1 MKKIFYLLIVV
12 FIILQFFQIDK
23 TNPPVDESQD
33 FIKMYNPSPEI
44 AAKIKASCYD
54 CHSNE
59 SSYPWYTN
67 IQPVGWWVKNHID
80 EGKHHLNFS
89 EFGTYSAKR
98 QSHKMEECYELI
110 EENEMP
116 LKSYTIAHQ
125 DAVLDDAT
133 KEQLITYFKEM
144 KEKLKE

>member
-33 FIKMYNPSPEI
+33 FIEMYNPSPEI

-98 QSHKMEECYELI
+98 QSHKMEECYELV

-144 KEKLKE
+144 EEKLKE

>member
-1 MKKIFYLLIVV
+1 MKKIFYLLIVA

-23 TNPPVDESQD
+23 TNPPFDENQD
-33 FIKMYNPSPEI
+33 FLKIHNPSPEI

-67 IQPVGWWVKNHID
+67 IQPVGWWIKNHID

-98 QSHKMEECYELI
+98 QSHKMEECYELV

-144 KEKLKE
+144 EDKLKE

>member
-1 MKKIFYLLIVV
+1 MKKIFKILALAFIV
-12 FIILQFFQIDK
+12 IQFFQIDK
-23 TNPPVDESQD
+23 TNPPIDENQD
-33 FIKMYNPSPEI
+33 FINIHNPSPEI
-44 AAKIKASCYD
+44 AEQIKASCYD

-59 SSYPWYTN
+59 SQYPWYTYV
-67 IQPVGWWVKNHID
+67 QPVGWWVKNHIE

-125 DAVLDDAT
+125 NAVLDDAT
-133 KEQLITYFKEM
+133 KQQLISYFKEM
-144 KEKLKE
+144 EMKLKE

>member
-1 MKKIFYLLIVV
+1 MKKIFKILALAFIV
-12 FIILQFFQIDK
+12 IQFFQIDK
-23 TNPPVDESQD
+23 TNPPVDENQD
-33 FIKMYNPSPEI
+33 FLKIHNPSPEL

-67 IQPVGWWVKNHID
+67 IQPVGWWVKNHIE

-110 EENEMP
+110 EEDEMP
-116 LKSYTIAHQ
+116 LKSYTIAHK
-125 DAVLDDAT
+125 DAILDDAT
-133 KEQLITYFKEM
+133 KEQLIAYFKEM
-144 KEKLKE
+144 ESKLKE

>member
-1 MKKIFYLLIVV
+1 MKKIFYLLVIV

-23 TNPPVDESQD
+23 TNTPVDENQD
-33 FIKMYNPSPEI
+33 FIKMQNPSPEI
-44 AAKIKASCYD
+44 AEQIKASCYD

-59 SSYPWYTN
+59 SKYPWYTN

-80 EGKHHLNFS
+80 EGKEHLNFS

-110 EENEMP
+110 EEGEMP
-116 LKSYTIAHQ
+116 LKSYTIAHKN
-125 DAVLDDAT
+125 AVLDDAT
-133 KEQLITYFKEM
+133 KKQLITYFKEM
-144 KEKLKE
+144 EEKLK

>member
-144 KEKLKE
+144 EEKLKE

>member
-1 MKKIFYLLIVV
+1 MKKILSILIIAFVA
-12 FIILQFFQIDK
+12 LQFFQIDK
-23 TNPPVDESQD
+23 TNPPIDESQD
-33 FIKMYNPSPEI
+33 FIKIHNPSPEI
-44 AAKIKASCYD
+44 AEQIKASCYD

-59 SSYPWYTN
+59 SQYPWYTYV
-67 IQPVGWWVKNHID
+67 QPVGWWVKNHIE

-125 DAVLDDAT
+125 DAVLDDVT

-144 KEKLKE
+144 EEKLKE

>member
-23 TNPPVDESQD
+23 TNPPVDENQD
-33 FIKMYNPSPEI
+33 FIKMQNPSPEI
-44 AAKIKASCYD
+44 AQQIKASCYD

-59 SSYPWYTN
+59 STYPWYTN

-98 QSHKMEECYELI
+98 QSHKMEECYELV

-144 KEKLKE
+144 EEKLKE

>member
-1 MKKIFYLLIVV
+1 MKKIFYLLILLFVT
-12 FIILQFFQIDK
+12 IQFFQIDK
-23 TNPPVDESQD
+23 TNPKIDESQD
-33 FIKMYNPSPEI
+33 FIKIHNPSPEI
-44 AAKIKASCYD
+44 AEKIKASCYD

-59 SSYPWYTN
+59 SKYPWYTN

-89 EFGTYSAKR
+89 EFDSYSAKR

-110 EENEMP
+110 EEDEMP
-116 LKSYTIAHQ
+116 LKSYTIAHKE
-125 DAVLDDAT
+125 AILDDAT

-144 KEKLKE
+144 EEKLKP

>member
-1 MKKIFYLLIVV
+1 MKKIFYLLVIAFVV
-12 FIILQFFQIDK
+12 IQFFQIDK

-44 AAKIKASCYD
+44 AQQIKASCYD

-89 EFGTYSAKR
+89 EFGTYTAKR

-110 EENEMP
+110 ENGEMP
-116 LKSYTIAHQ
+116 LESYTLAHQ

-144 KEKLKE
+144 EEKLKE